1 MDQYSQYDLREDDP
15 YRIEHSQ
22 CLKNL
27 LGFTDT
33 QSLNK
38 AEEQLTQLTLA
49 ELVADPVPGTV
60 DLAHLQTVHFRI
72 FEDVYPFAGELRQTE
87 IMKGGKLFLPHSLI
101 IDTASDVFT
110 QLHNEN
116 LLQGMVSEEF
126 GKRAGYYLGKINM
139 IHPFREGNGR
149 AQRVLLNQLADLN
162 NFAIEWAAISG
173 DGMAKACREARTSD
187 PDAKKLQRLM
197 SLHIVEPRQS

>member
-49 ELVADPVPGTV
+49 ELVADPVPGTF
-60 DLAHLQTVHFRI
+60 DLAHLQTIHFRI

-87 IMKGGKLFLPHSLI
+87 IMKGEKLFLPHSLI
-101 IDTASDVFT
+101 VDTASDVFT

-116 LLQGMVSEEF
+116 LLQGMVSDE
-126 GKRAGYYLGKINM
+126 
-139 IHPFREGNGR
+139 
-149 AQRVLLNQLADLN
+149 LLP
-162 NFAIEWAAISG
+162 G
-173 DGMAKACREARTSD
+173 
-187 PDAKKLQRLM
+187 
-197 SLHIVEPRQS
+197 